1 MSVIKIEVNGKP
13 NGAIIYGNVKKT
25 IISCFVV
32 SFLILAGMYLSRYCN
47 EPYKYLLISPSFYNN
62 SYLSWTTGVWGS
74 FLGIHGTITALSITF
89 MGMFVDQVSKTSEH
103 GFESLSK
110 VLLLREYDFL
120 GFSVQSVC
128 SLLCGIFLLL
138 IGSGLIGYFVS
149 SFFSLYFIVK
159 YGMMYYRLYHITEE
173 PSIINGILLDSIRF
187 TGKKYNDVKNQCQE
201 ITNEFSKVI
210 SSSSYYSNNHS
221 AFYRSNDS
229 ITLSVFPEK
238 TDIAISGYNPKIFSQ
253 LSNKLTEFNLKHKP
267 TLFISL
273 AFLSPIS
280 SSSIKIITAADSDL
294 TEEHISEIES
304 ILKKGLTYTTV
315 PYIYSDFNKFEEAL
329 VENIRNCL
337 LSGDEWSLDF
347 GVRIFNELTSSENY
361 INTLRNIDLAITSSN
376 TKDLVKTSVLAK
388 FFEKM
393 INESFNQNELE
404 KAANIMR
411 SLIDLAGYIY
421 SKSNFSDFYKKI
433 FRLFEHRVRYRLEES
448 NYVFLDLYTS
458 IVLRN
463 LVYKNYAAFKVDT
476 DFVTKRLQYLDLR
489 NEAKYDSL
497 NEMQRK
503 MLRCTFEVI
512 SLLIMRIEYVGEKE
526 GEYKEE
532 LIELISLLK
541 SWVNAKFLQELYYKK
556 ELYDV
561 LFSIPQKFTVFDAET
576 KIREIPDG
584 QATWRS
590 VSNDTYKMIA
600 FILTQS
606 VFNSNQFNL
615 LFVRDATEF
624 KNKTSILTHELKSII
639 TYMNGDSFAKLF
651 KLITKTDISD
661 NKNKQQVVAELESI
675 TSSLSALVLRNVIES
690 ELEPSLVEIYSNEI
704 TLSVEKLFELI
715 IPLDSISTEAEV
727 NGIETSLLIDKRE
740 VLPVIDGTSYVM
752 SIDIHSKWL
761 IYEWIR
767 SVLSS
772 IDINVVEIINI
783 NHPQDLLTDKLITI
797 EYKVED
803 RVNTFRYSRGLKVI
817 DKEGHL
823 DLNGSGLYY
832 LDLSNNFYLKRS
844 KKILSIDIEKI
855 SDENIEGI
863 RERYDFEKDN
873 PYLYSVL
880 DASFNIVA
888 TPKDICKLYFISER
902 ECQTINER
910 QEREMEQLIKGNRTE
925 NPDNS
930 NVS

>member
-32 SFLILAGMYLSRYCN
+32 SFLILAGMYFSRYCN

-74 FLGIHGTITALSITF
+74 FLGIHGTIAALSITF

-238 TDIAISGYNPKIFSQ
+238 TDIAISGYDPKIFSQ

-433 FRLFEHRVRYRLEES
+433 FRLFEHRVRYRSEES

-584 QATWRS
+584 EATWRS

-740 VLPVIDGTSYVM
+740 VLPVIDGTSYAM

-823 DLNGSGLYY
+823 DLKGSGLYY

-863 RERYDFEKDN
+863 REKYDFEKDN

-902 ECQTINER
+902 ECQIINER

>member
-1 MSVIKIEVNGKP
+1 
-13 NGAIIYGNVKKT
+13 
-25 IISCFVV
+25 
-32 SFLILAGMYLSRYCN
+32 
-47 EPYKYLLISPSFYNN
+47 
-62 SYLSWTTGVWGS
+62 
-74 FLGIHGTITALSITF
+74 
-89 MGMFVDQVSKTSEH
+89 
-103 GFESLSK
+103 
-110 VLLLREYDFL
+110 
-120 GFSVQSVC
+120 
-128 SLLCGIFLLL
+128 
-138 IGSGLIGYFVS
+138 
-149 SFFSLYFIVK
+149 
-159 YGMMYYRLYHITEE
+159 
-173 PSIINGILLDSIRF
+173 
-187 TGKKYNDVKNQCQE
+187 
-201 ITNEFSKVI
+201 
-210 SSSSYYSNNHS
+210 
-221 AFYRSNDS
+221 
-229 ITLSVFPEK
+229 
-238 TDIAISGYNPKIFSQ
+238 
-253 LSNKLTEFNLKHKP
+253 
-267 TLFISL
+267 
-273 AFLSPIS
+273 
-280 SSSIKIITAADSDL
+280 
-294 TEEHISEIES
+294 
-304 ILKKGLTYTTV
+304 
-315 PYIYSDFNKFEEAL
+315 
-329 VENIRNCL
+329 
-337 LSGDEWSLDF
+337 
-347 GVRIFNELTSSENY
+347 
-361 INTLRNIDLAITSSN
+361 LRNIDLAITSSN

-433 FRLFEHRVRYRLEES
+433 FRLFEHRVRYRSEES

-584 QATWRS
+584 EATWRS

-661 NKNKQQVVAELESI
+661 NKNKQQVVAELES
-675 TSSLSALVLRNVIES
+675 
-690 ELEPSLVEIYSNEI
+690 
-704 TLSVEKLFELI
+704 
-715 IPLDSISTEAEV
+715 
-727 NGIETSLLIDKRE
+727 
-740 VLPVIDGTSYVM
+740 
-752 SIDIHSKWL
+752 
-761 IYEWIR
+761 
-767 SVLSS
+767 
-772 IDINVVEIINI
+772 
-783 NHPQDLLTDKLITI
+783 
-797 EYKVED
+797 
-803 RVNTFRYSRGLKVI
+803 
-817 DKEGHL
+817 
-823 DLNGSGLYY
+823 
-832 LDLSNNFYLKRS
+832 
-844 KKILSIDIEKI
+844 
-855 SDENIEGI
+855 
-863 RERYDFEKDN
+863 
-873 PYLYSVL
+873 
-880 DASFNIVA
+880 
-888 TPKDICKLYFISER
+888 
-902 ECQTINER
+902 
-910 QEREMEQLIKGNRTE
+910 
-925 NPDNS
+925 
-930 NVS
+930 